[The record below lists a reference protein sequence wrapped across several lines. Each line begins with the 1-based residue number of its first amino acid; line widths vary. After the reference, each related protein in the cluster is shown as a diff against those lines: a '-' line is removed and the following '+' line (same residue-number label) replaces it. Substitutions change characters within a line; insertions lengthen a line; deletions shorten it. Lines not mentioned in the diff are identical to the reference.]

1 MADGPIT
8 PDDQGDE
15 WPVFTADEPL
25 EGFFARYP
33 GYDAHLKN
41 IKEAV
46 KNKHI
51 GLIVLRDRQTGVP
64 VPVVAAM
71 PTFKGQTTIYPL
83 AKLFVANPYEELV
96 GPADEVAR
104 RGQEG
109 TA

>member
-1 MADGPIT
+1 MAEAVTTSEEDA
-8 PDDQGDE
+8 D

-33 GYDAHLKN
+33 GYDGHLKN

-71 PTFKGQTTIYPL
+71 PRRKNGEMDIFPL

-96 GPADEVAR
+96 GPSEEPTPN
-104 RGQEG
+104 Q
-109 TA
+109 